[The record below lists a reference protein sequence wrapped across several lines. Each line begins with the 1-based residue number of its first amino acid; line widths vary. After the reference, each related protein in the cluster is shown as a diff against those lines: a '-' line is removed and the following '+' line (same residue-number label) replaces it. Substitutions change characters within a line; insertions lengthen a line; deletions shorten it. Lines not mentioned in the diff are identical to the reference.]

1 MGYRAPEVVSAVL
14 RGKSLLLRQGG
25 AETNSGPWRE
35 TDHKRPGMVRSGVGH
50 VRQATGDGYYK
61 NQILELIVR
70 LFLDPGN
77 ECPCHMMSI
86 LVYMQI

>member
-1 MGYRAPEVVSAVL
+1 MSD
-14 RGKSLLLRQGG
+14 
-25 AETNSGPWRE
+25 GPL
-35 TDHKRPGMVRSGVGH
+35 GMAIV
-50 VRQATGDGYYK
+50 K

-86 LVYMQI
+86 LVYMQV